1 MRRKISE
8 EIYQHSRDLN
18 PGQLGEKREHYLYAM
33 PPSHVSTFVLRFDS
47 WSNLS
52 FREVFK
58 ELLVSALWHLDDLQ
72 SRVNSG

>member
-8 EIYQHSRDLN
+8 EIHQHSRDLN
-18 PGQLGEKREHYLYAM
+18 PGQLSEKRKHYLYAM
-33 PPSHVSTFVLRFDS
+33 PPSHVPAFVIRFNS

-58 ELLVSALWHLDDLQ
+58 DLAELYVSALWHLDDL
-72 SRVNSG
+72 